1 MLVGVLFGI
10 VGFLFD
16 LDFVMFCVDFYL
28 IVKFCFL
35 IELLCL
41 VCELVCKVNDVGLFI
56 LVLVCDQVQVEELDE
71 LLWVFDNDVYILY
84 QIVGEDMDEEEVLVL
99 IVVFGIEVLVCLL
112 VINLC
117 DEFWLGQ
124 CECVLEVVLV
134 DLEVCELLCEC
145 WCQYKV
151 VGYVLNKYD
160 M

>member
-1 MLVGVLFGI
+1 
-10 VGFLFD
+10 
-16 LDFVMFCVDFYL
+16 MFCVDFYL

-35 IELLCL
+35 IEFLCL

-56 LVLVCDQVQVEELDE
+56 LVLVCDQVQVEVLDE
-71 LLWVFDNDVYILY
+71 LLWVFDDDVYILY
-84 QIVGEDMDEEEVLVL
+84 QIVGDDVDEEEVLVL
-99 IVVFGIEVLVCLL
+99 IVVFGIDVLVCLL

-117 DEFWLGQ
+117 DDFYLVS
-124 CECVLEVVLV
+124 CDCVLEVVLV

-151 VGYVLNKYD
+151 LGFDLNKYD